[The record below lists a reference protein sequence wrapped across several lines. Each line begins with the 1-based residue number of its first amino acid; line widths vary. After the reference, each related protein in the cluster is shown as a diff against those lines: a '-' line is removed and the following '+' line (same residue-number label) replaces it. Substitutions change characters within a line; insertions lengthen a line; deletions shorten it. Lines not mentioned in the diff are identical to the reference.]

1 MSILIERSC
10 SSLRNLLHPSDEEVL
25 LADNPRLS
33 GLGWIQ
39 RYTFKETL
47 ATRILGPQEY
57 GTYGMAVVIVGLAAS
72 LCETGATYILYA
84 HQDAALSMP
93 EMKRNQNCLLG
104 CDIQEI
110 VEIICL
116 AVLDSELCE
125 RLGRSGYEAFSK
137 YFLVEEVSDRI
148 WNKIE
153 QFMSINISK
162 SVSAKSLLVN
172 LILSLLGMT

>member
-1 MSILIERSC
+1 M
-10 SSLRNLLHPSDEEVL
+10 L

-47 ATRILGPQEY
+47 ATRIPIPQEH
-57 GTYGMAVVIVGLAAS
+57 GTYGMAVVIVGSAAS
-72 LCETGATYILYA
+72 LCETGATYIPYA
-84 HQDAALSMP
+84 HQDATPSTP

-104 CDIQEI
+104 RDIQEI
-110 VEIICL
+110 VEMICL

-137 YFLVEEVSDRI
+137 YFLAEKMSDRI

-153 QFMSINISK
+153 QSMSINISK
-162 SVSAKSLLVN
+162 
-172 LILSLLGMT
+172 ICER